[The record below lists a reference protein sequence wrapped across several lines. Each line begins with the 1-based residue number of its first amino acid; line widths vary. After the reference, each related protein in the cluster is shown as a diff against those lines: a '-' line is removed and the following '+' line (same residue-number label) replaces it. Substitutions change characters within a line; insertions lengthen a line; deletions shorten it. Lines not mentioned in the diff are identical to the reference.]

1 MLQCREDPG
10 GQQASAPYNI
20 PREVTV
26 KKKASWRL
34 LRLSGVLFILPVIS
48 MCSKGYLADS
58 LKMTEEVRA
67 FVATHHIFGSDRQI
81 VHKIIEITHDPFL
94 FVKTDRPLMKSWI
107 RDPVLVET
115 FKAALSKKQSRLA
128 EIGFG
133 PSEGLLSAKDAQER
147 RNLRQEVFFDT
158 HNLRVYDGLLKHK
171 NMRPEDTAFVV
182 SGSEAIQYRV
192 RDGCT
197 TMAHV
202 FIALAK
208 AAGLKDVRFVV
219 CANVSEFRQACP
231 RTGMSRLADV
241 EIDGHMVALVKIDGQ
256 WALVNCTYFEP
267 YSLDEDIRYEILT
280 SFEGRPINPDELRG
294 KILRLPS
301 FQKDSFPPSEL
312 LIVGVGKGPDD
323 DLDVEN
329 HVALMNLSVSGNP
342 KDSTCRWILPGEV
355 KE

>member
-1 MLQCREDPG
+1 MLQYRDDPSR
-10 GQQASAPYNI
+10 QQVLAPYNI
-20 PREVTV
+20 PWEATV
-26 KKKASWRL
+26 KRKASWRL
-34 LRLSGVLFILPVIS
+34 LRLSSVLFILPAIS
-48 MCSKGYLADS
+48 MCSKGYRADS
-58 LKMTEEVRA
+58 LKVTEEVRA
-67 FVATHHIFGSDRQI
+67 FVATHHISGSDRQI
-81 VHKIIEITHDPFL
+81 VHKIIEITDDPFL

-133 PSEGLLSAKDAQER
+133 PSGGLLSAEGAQER
-147 RNLRQEVFFDT
+147 RNLLQEVFFDT

-171 NMRPEDTAFVV
+171 KMRPEDTAFVV

-231 RTGMSRLADV
+231 LSNRNRLTNV
-241 EIDGHMVALVKIDGQ
+241 EIDGHMVALAKIDDQ

-267 YSLDEDIRYEILT
+267 YSLDEDVRYEILT
-280 SFEGRPINPDELRG
+280 AFEGKPINPGELRG

-301 FQKDSFPPSEL
+301 FQKVSFPPSEL
-312 LIVGVGKGPDD
+312 LIVGVGSDPDD

-329 HVALMNLSVSGNP
+329 HIALMNLSVSGDPN
-342 KDSTCRWILPGEV
+342 DLTCRWILPSEGRE
-355 KE
+355 